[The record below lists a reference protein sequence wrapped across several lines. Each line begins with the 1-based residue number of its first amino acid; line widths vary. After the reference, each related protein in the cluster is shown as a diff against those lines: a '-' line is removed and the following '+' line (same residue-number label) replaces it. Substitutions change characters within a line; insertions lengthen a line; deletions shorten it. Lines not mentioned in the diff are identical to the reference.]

1 MTSTAGSLRFDEF
14 YDHQHEV
21 TRHPDNQVTLLP
33 FFLKVVIL
41 GDDVIGVREVPS
53 YLERNSMVPLVALRF
68 RRIPGESRF
77 HLFTIVYS
85 CVNHSKRVVL
95 RARGSGW

>member
-53 YLERNSMVPLVALRF
+53 YLERNSMVPRSLRSAFVGSQVNLVS
-68 RRIPGESRF
+68 I
-77 HLFTIVYS
+77 YS
-85 CVNHSKRVVL
+85 LLYIH
-95 RARGSGW
+95 A